1 LDELEALTGIS
12 YLCVLV
18 DSNKPKN
25 QITVLNSLNLD
36 DVVLSVSKI
45 FGGNDVKEMNLI
57 KFFKHFQ

>member
-25 QITVLNSLNLD
+25 QISVLNSLNLG
-36 DVVLSVSKI
+36 DVVPSGSKV
-45 FGGNDVKEMNLI
+45 FGGNDVKEM
-57 KFFKHFQ
+57 K